1 MRGLEVAFQSVAVFK
16 RFVANVAS
24 FRRSALLLQ
33 TDPFQSVSAPE
44 NKILSTG
51 EKGAAG
57 E

>member
-44 NKILSTG
+44 KKILSTG
-51 EKGAAG
+51 EKGVAG

>member
-1 MRGLEVAFQSVAVFK
+1 MRGLESVAVFK